1 MSLDIEFHYD
11 FGSPNTYFCHRLIPG
26 IEKRMGAQITY
37 YPVLLGGIFKATN
50 NRPPMEQF
58 AEVKNKKEY
67 QAVEMKRFIARHQFS
82 NYRFNPHFPVNT
94 INLMRGAAF
103 ASHQD
108 YYMRYI
114 EAVYQCMWEQGKN
127 MADLEVI
134 AEALREHG
142 LPADDIVAAL
152 QNPEIKQ
159 ELIDNT
165 SRSVE
170 LGAFGSPTFFVGDEM
185 FFGKDRLLELE
196 AEIVSQMR

>member
-1 MSLDIEFHYD
+1 
-11 FGSPNTYFCHRLIPG
+11 
-26 IEKRMGAQITY
+26 
-37 YPVLLGGIFKATN
+37 
-50 NRPPMEQF
+50 ME
-58 AEVKNKKEY
+58 
-67 QAVEMKRFIARHQFS
+67 RFIARHQFS
-82 NYRFNPHFPVNT
+82 DYRFNPHFPVNT
-94 INLMRGAAF
+94 IHLMRGAAF

-114 EAVYQCMWEQGKN
+114 EAMYQCMWEQGKN
-127 MADLEVI
+127 MGDPEVI

-142 LPADDIVAAL
+142 LPADDIVAAV

-170 LGAFGSPTFFVGDEM
+170 RGAFGSPTFFVGDEM

-196 AEIVSQMR
+196 EEIVSQMR

>member
-26 IEKRMGAQITY
+26 IEERTGAKITY
-37 YPVLLGGIFKATN
+37 CPVLLGGIFKATN
-50 NRPPMEQF
+50 NRSPMEQF

-67 QAVEMKRFIARHQFS
+67 QALEMKRFIARHQFS
-82 NYRFNPHFPVNT
+82 DYRFNPHFPVNT
-94 INLMRGAAF
+94 IHLMRGAVF

-108 YYMRYI
+108 YYKHYI
-114 EAVYQCMWEQGKN
+114 EAMYQSMWEQGKN
-127 MADLEVI
+127 MADPEVI

-142 LPADDIVAAL
+142 LPANDIVAAV
-152 QNPEIKQ
+152 QDPEIKQ
-159 ELIDNT
+159 ELMDST

-170 LGAFGSPTFFVGDEM
+170 RGAFGSPTFFVGDEM